1 MAQPH
6 TAQPAKLPGFENNTR
21 LRKKYLA
28 TQTRPTGGGLSSP
41 VLTVSKVGLLK
52 GIHLHISGTISS
64 GGLSA
69 LNALGK
75 ASIIKRVTVRVNN
88 GNVLFSVSGPG
99 YHWLLRDNLDGYY
112 NPFPGSDARSAVATG
127 AYDVSMYIPLMLN
140 EHDAK
145 GLIMLQNEGTQL
157 TVEIDW
163 ESDANIATGI
173 SSMTGNAVPT
183 LEFFQLPKSEADW
196 PNIFLLH
203 SIIEDQLV
211 ISATSGDQTYA
222 WPKGNVYLAMYHGYG
237 FGVSGADSW
246 TRAALRA
253 NQTDYLEDWLPA
265 YADYKWANDHPT
277 TRPAGTFNFD
287 LIGSSG
293 LGAFGGARDQIDS
306 AYAAEIQTVVTV
318 NAAKTLY
325 AIRRMLIPATY
336 P

>member
-1 MAQPH
+1 MPQAQL
-6 TAQPAKLPGFENNTR
+6 AQPAKLPGFENNTR

-28 TQTRPTGGGLSSP
+28 TQVRPTGGGLSSP
-41 VLTVSKVGLLK
+41 TLAISKVGLLK
-52 GIHLHISGTISS
+52 GIHLDITGTISS
-64 GGLSA
+64 AGLSN

-75 ASIIKRVTVRVNN
+75 SSIIKRVTVRVNN
-88 GNVLFSVSGPG
+88 GNVLFSMSGPG
-99 YHWLLRDNLDGYY
+99 YHYLLRDNLDGYF

-127 AYDVSMYIPLMLN
+127 AYNVSMYIPLMLN

-145 GLIMLQNEGTQL
+145 GLIMLQNEGTLL
-157 TVEIDW
+157 TLEIDW

-183 LEFFQLPKSEADW
+183 LEFFNLPKDQTDW

-203 SIIEDQLV
+203 SIIEDQLP
-211 ISATSGDQTYA
+211 ISATSGDIVYP
-222 WPKGNVYLAMYHGYG
+222 WPKGNVFLAMYHGYG

-253 NQTDYLEDWLPA
+253 NQTDFLEDWLPA
-265 YADYKWANDHPT
+265 YADYVWANNHPT
-277 TRPAGTFNFD
+277 TRPAGTFAFD

-306 AYAAEIQTVVTV
+306 AFAAEINSVVTI

-325 AIRRMLIPATY
+325 SVRRMLIPAVY